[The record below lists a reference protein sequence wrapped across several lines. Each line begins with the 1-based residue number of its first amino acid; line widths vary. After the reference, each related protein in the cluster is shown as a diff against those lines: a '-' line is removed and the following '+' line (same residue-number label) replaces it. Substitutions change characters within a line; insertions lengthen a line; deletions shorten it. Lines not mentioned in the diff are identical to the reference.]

1 VRVTTKWYETFFE
14 GIVLDM
20 WRVAMPPEHTRAE
33 IDFLVRELGLAAGAA
48 VLDVPC
54 GLGRHALELAQRGM
68 KMTGV
73 DLSRE
78 AIEEARAAAASGHL
92 AAEFVRADMRE
103 LPWEGAFDAAY
114 CFGNS
119 FGYLGPE
126 GSRAFLAAV
135 SRTLKPGARFA
146 LDAGMAAEAM
156 LPHVRDREWMEFG
169 DILFLEENH
178 YDANESA
185 LETRYTFV
193 RGGQRDTRVGIHSVF
208 TVREIRGMLREVG
221 LIPTA
226 VYGTLASAPYEA
238 AGRAVYLI
246 ARKNGIVA

>member
-1 VRVTTKWYETFFE
+1 MTTNWYETFFE

-20 WRVAMPPEHTRAE
+20 WREAMPPEHTRAE
-33 IDFLVRELGLAAGAA
+33 VDFLVRELKLEPGAA

-54 GLGRHALELAQRGM
+54 GLGRHSLELARRGM

-73 DLSRE
+73 DLSKE
-78 AIEEARAAAASGHL
+78 SIQEARASAASGHL
-92 AAEFVRADMRE
+92 AAEFVRADMRD

-126 GSRAFLAAV
+126 GSRTFLAAV
-135 SRTLKPGARFA
+135 SRTLKPGASFA
-146 LDAGMAAEAM
+146 VDAGMAAEAI
-156 LPHVRDREWMEFG
+156 LPHLKDREWMEFG
-169 DILFLEENH
+169 DILFLEENR
-178 YDANESA
+178 YDPIESA

-193 RGGQRDTRVGIHSVF
+193 RGGRSDTRVGIHSVF
-208 TVREIRGMLREVG
+208 TVREIRSMLREVG
-221 LIPTA
+221 LTPTA
-226 VYGTLASAPYEA
+226 VYGSLASAPYQA

-246 ARKNGIVA
+246 AQKNGLVA